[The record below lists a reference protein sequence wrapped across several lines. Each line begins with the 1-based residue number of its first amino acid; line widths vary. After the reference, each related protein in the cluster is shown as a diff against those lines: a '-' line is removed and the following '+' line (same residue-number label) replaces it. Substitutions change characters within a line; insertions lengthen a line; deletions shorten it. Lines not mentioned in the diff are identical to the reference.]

1 MLKEESE
8 TEKNKNVLVLNW
20 LFSILSFSPDPP
32 ENIVTNGVLVV
43 IFISYSFSLL
53 YRNALLQSWVL
64 KVPGH
69 CGGMQTLTKTLT
81 A

>member
-53 YRNALLQSWVL
+53 YRNALLQA
-64 KVPGH
+64 G
-69 CGGMQTLTKTLT
+69 C
-81 A
+81 